1 MPFFTFRALLQ
12 RIAVYDETKKITYT
26 ADTVYYLG
34 RIAMQS
40 ITYDAAYCYRCYVRT
55 ETPIEMDS
63 GGYGLGW
70 AQVLAGARILPEPK
84 NVPGGRDVL
93 GK

>member
-1 MPFFTFRALLQ
+1 
-12 RIAVYDETKKITYT
+12 
-26 ADTVYYLG
+26 
-34 RIAMQS
+34 MQS
-40 ITYDAAYCYRCYVRT
+40 IRYDAAYCYRCYVRT

-70 AQVLAGARILPEPK
+70 AQVLAGARILPEP